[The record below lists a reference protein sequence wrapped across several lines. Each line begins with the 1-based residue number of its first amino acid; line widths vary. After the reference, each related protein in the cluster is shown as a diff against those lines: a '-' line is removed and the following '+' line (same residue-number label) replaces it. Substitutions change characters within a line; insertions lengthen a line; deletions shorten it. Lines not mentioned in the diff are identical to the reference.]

1 MLLSELSPGQSAT
14 ILGFTHFDDHTQRL
28 MSMGIIDGVTVDV
41 VRRAPAGDPIEV
53 DVMGDRISLRLEDA
67 RLINVSPP
75 T

>member
-1 MLLSELSPGQSAT
+1 MLLSELPPGQSAT
-14 ILGFTHFDDHTQRL
+14 ILGFTLFNDHTQRL
-28 MSMGIIDGVTVDV
+28 MSMGIIDGVAIDV

-67 RLINVSPP
+67 RLINVSQP

>member
-14 ILGFTHFDDHTQRL
+14 ILGFTLFNDHTQRL
-28 MSMGIIDGVTVDV
+28 MSMGIVDGIAISI

-53 DVMGDRISLRLEDA
+53 DVLGDKISLRLDDA
-67 RLINVSPP
+67 RLINVSQP